1 MRICNQMTFNTIAE
15 IKTCPNHP
23 SNFFA
28 TFVRHLCQI
37 CCFVRIQSVF
47 FNTEYLPNS
56 WRFLD
61 CSTSTCT
68 PWHSFIHHPRMLCM
82 VRQRVSL
89 SSLSGWLLS
98 SFLLSLHIWRVAEP
112 LSPLDLQ
119 TLQRQNCILRP
130 NWLIFDDLGG
140 GGGFLIRVRTPSPS
154 HYKNVKIL
162 PVLYSCVVM

>member
-1 MRICNQMTFNTIAE
+1 
-15 IKTCPNHP
+15 
-23 SNFFA
+23 
-28 TFVRHLCQI
+28 
-37 CCFVRIQSVF
+37 
-47 FNTEYLPNS
+47 
-56 WRFLD
+56 
-61 CSTSTCT
+61 
-68 PWHSFIHHPRMLCM
+68 M

-140 GGGFLIRVRTPSPS
+140 GFLNQSSNSLPLTLQECQDPPC
-154 HYKNVKIL
+154 
-162 PVLYSCVVM
+162 PVLLCRDVISSFSFICVGERKLT

>member
-15 IKTCPNHP
+15 IKTCPNHSFP
-23 SNFFA
+23 VIFFA
-28 TFVRHLCQI
+28 TYVRHLCQI

-140 GGGFLIRVRTPSPS
+140 GGVS
-154 HYKNVKIL
+154 
-162 PVLYSCVVM
+162 